1 MGGCEGGSC
10 QTGSC
15 DSSDGCRLP
24 PGMLREYDLDQSIA
38 EGVLVWIETAGNG
51 EQASVPSSSFKVL
64 GEAAKLNDGRTIAVI
79 FGDVEL
85 KPLYDEIFSHGADTI
100 YHVKDKR
107 LIEFHQEAYC
117 ESLADIS
124 ERIVPATILTAS
136 TEKGNRIV
144 SRLAAMLNVKYITDC
159 IGIELSGRSL
169 KVRDRSSNEIFFDG
183 FPQIASMD
191 QNILPEPSREEGRKG
206 TVIYRQYS
214 GCSLQK

>member
-15 DSSDGCRLP
+15 DSPDGCRLP

-38 EGVLVWIETAGNG
+38 DGVLVWIETVRNG
-51 EQASVPSSSFKVL
+51 EQTSVTSSSFRIL

-85 KPLYDEIFSHGADTI
+85 KPLYEEIFSYGADTI

-107 LIEFHQEAYC
+107 LKEFHREAYC

-124 ERIVPATILTAS
+124 ERIVPATILAAS
-136 TEKGNRIV
+136 TEKGDSIV
-144 SRLAAMLNVKYITDC
+144 SGLAAMLNVKYVTNC

-169 KVRDRSSNEIFFDG
+169 KVRDRSANEVFFDG
-183 FPQIASMD
+183 FPQIASVD
-191 QNILPEPSREEGRKG
+191 HNILPEPSREEGRKG
-206 TVIYRQYS
+206 TVIYRQYC
-214 GCSLQK
+214 GCSLQA

>member
-38 EGVLVWIETAGNG
+38 EGVLVWIETVKNG
-51 EQASVPSSSFKVL
+51 EQTSVTSSSLKVL
-64 GEAAKLNDGRTIAVI
+64 GKAARLNDGRTIAVI
-79 FGDVEL
+79 FGDIEL
-85 KPLYDEIFSHGADTI
+85 KPLYDEIFSYGADTI

-107 LIEFHQEAYC
+107 LKEFHRKAYC

-124 ERIVPATILTAS
+124 ERIVPATILAAS
-136 TEKGNRIV
+136 TERGDDIT
-144 SRLAAMLNVKYITDC
+144 SGLAAILNVKYITNC
-159 IGIELSGRSL
+159 IDIELSGRSL
-169 KVRDRSSNEIFFDG
+169 KVKDQLSNEVLFDG
-183 FPQIASMD
+183 FPQIASID
-191 QNILPEPSREEGRKG
+191 HSILSEPSKEEGRKG

-214 GCSLQK
+214 GCSLQT